1 MEGGGKHERERRKE
15 KGEKDKR
22 KKKEK
27 EKMKKRR
34 HRRWI
39 KFDKG
44 KIRERRIEWISGEK
58 RKLWGRING

>member
-1 MEGGGKHERERRKE
+1 MKE

-44 KIRERRIEWISGEK
+44 KIRERRIE
-58 RKLWGRING
+58 